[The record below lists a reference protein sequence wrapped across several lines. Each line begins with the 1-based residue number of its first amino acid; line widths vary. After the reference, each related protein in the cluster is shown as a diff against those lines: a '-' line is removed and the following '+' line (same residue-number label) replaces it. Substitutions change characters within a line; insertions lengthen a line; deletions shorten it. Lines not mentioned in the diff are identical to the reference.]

1 MCNHVWSNLQLPFLV
16 GLHEMKLDQNGGL
29 KIKLSSFHSFQK
41 QIIESMI
48 RGPKDYQLVELETLQ
63 NC

>member
-1 MCNHVWSNLQLPFLV
+1 
-16 GLHEMKLDQNGGL
+16 MKLDQNGGL